1 MNPYVGNA
9 TQLSGSY
16 RFVYDD
22 GALKG
27 TQAVEVYNETG
38 LRFTVLLG
46 RGMDIAYASYKGVSF
61 AYVGKSG
68 FTSPV
73 YFQNGGTEWGRAFGG
88 GLVTTCGL
96 NNVGPGFEDG
106 REIFGDHG
114 RFTALTA
121 EQVSVRRIDE
131 ADEPYM
137 EIGGVL
143 RQATIFG
150 ESFHVTR
157 TIRCYLHRNIIE
169 LRDVIENRAFEVHPL
184 MVMYHC
190 NFGYPL
196 LSEQAQLQ
204 LKAERTVPRDAAA
217 SDDFAQIKPPKSGYA
232 EQVFYH
238 NGVDSVELRNM
249 FFGVRLSWDA
259 LALPCLTQWNMFG
272 AGDYVMGLEPGNCHP
287 VGRKAYLA
295 SPDAEY
301 LQPGQKKTTR
311 LCFEIV

>member
-1 MNPYVGNA
+1 MNPYIGHD
-9 TQLSGSY
+9 TQLAGCY

-27 TQAVEVYNETG
+27 TQAVEVYNAVG

-46 RGMDIAYASYKGVSF
+46 RGMDIAYASYKSTPF

-68 FTSPV
+68 FTSPI
-73 YFQNGGTEWGRAFGG
+73 YFQNGGKEWGRAFGG

-96 NNVGPGFEDG
+96 NNVGPGFEEE

-121 EQVSVRRIDE
+121 EQVAVRRVEDAEE
-131 ADEPYM
+131 AYM
-137 EIGGVL
+137 EISGVL

-157 TIRCYLHRNIIE
+157 TIRCYLYRNCIE
-169 LRDVIENRAFEVHPL
+169 LRDVIENRAFEAQPL

-196 LSEQAQLQ
+196 LSERAQLQ
-204 LKAERTVPRDAAA
+204 LHAARTMPRDAAA
-217 SDDFAQIKPPKSGYA
+217 SGDFAQIQPPKSGFA

-238 NGVDSVELRNM
+238 KGADCAVLRNEE
-249 FFGVRLSWDA
+249 FGVRLSWDA
-259 LALPCLTQWNMFG
+259 QALPCLTQWNMFG

-287 VGRKAYLA
+287 VGRQAYL
-295 SPDAEY
+295 SSTEAEY
-301 LQPGQKKTTR
+301 LQPGQKKANT